1 MCSVVLP
8 KNAALPE
15 LPELP
20 DGLTALGGLGVVLG
34 AGCGVEASD
43 EIGAAGCRGDAAGSL
58 GARESELAVEV
69 RIAEGE
75 SKYLLRAVSTLLLL
89 LRRLRSNLCQVKGVE
104 GVAAPWLSKHRQQ
117 RWQRQRR
124 AIGNGMEGS

>member
-43 EIGAAGCRGDAAGSL
+43 EIGAAGCRGDAAGNL
-58 GARESELAVEV
+58 GAGESELAVEV

-75 SKYLLRAVSTLLLL
+75 SKYLLRAVSTSLLL
-89 LRRLRSNLCQVKGVE
+89 LRRLRSNLCQVK